1 MAYQRQP
8 MEEKDVPPPP
18 RPRPAPLAAAPASPG
33 AAAAEP
39 RASWR
44 DRLAGLTAG
53 WRRVNHEPEP
63 RTLEYAG
70 LLSYLR
76 ASIHRPVPTVVIAG
90 AAAGNGT
97 SRVADGL
104 AEAARASGL
113 RLFFAELGGTPGRP
127 ILQQRRV
134 ASLPPLRGD
143 RRLTAGKP
151 DGHEGA
157 APPQEG
163 SARGSN
169 GQPAQPAGP
178 APAAAGTGGMGAAAA
193 ETSATGAAAPAQSS
207 GTALTAPAVG
217 GAGELER
224 WFDRTGSVDFILV
237 EAPPL
242 DSAADAALLARACD
256 GLMLVVQS
264 EVTPRD
270 SLRRSIRLAEASGC
284 RVLGLVMSEP
294 REALPGW
301 IRRLVRGV
309 SPDRPGRFGGS
320 ANFVGPAS

>member
-1 MAYQRQP
+1 
-8 MEEKDVPPPP
+8 
-18 RPRPAPLAAAPASPG
+18 
-33 AAAAEP
+33 
-39 RASWR
+39 
-44 DRLAGLTAG
+44 
-53 WRRVNHEPEP
+53 
-63 RTLEYAG
+63 
-70 LLSYLR
+70 LR
-76 ASIHRPVPTVVIAG
+76 AAIHQPVPTVVIAG

-127 ILQQRRV
+127 ILQQRRM

-143 RRLTAGKP
+143 RRLTAGTP
-151 DGHEGA
+151 GGHDGA

-163 SARGSN
+163 YARGSN
-169 GQPAQPAGP
+169 GQPAQSAR
-178 APAAAGTGGMGAAAA
+178 PAAAGAGSAAAGAAGNGGTGAGAA
-193 ETSATGAAAPAQSS
+193 EASTSDAPAQAQSS
-207 GTALTAPAVG
+207 GTALTAPPVG

-224 WFDRTGSVDFILV
+224 WFERTGSVDFILV

-309 SPDRPGRFGGS
+309 SPDRPGRFGGP